1 MNEIMLQTH
10 NKDEQRENGKAN
22 TPQKR
27 VHVSWA
33 EAQFFEVRLHLT
45 REGQAPAKVTSGQIS
60 RN

>member
-10 NKDEQRENGKAN
+10 NKDEQRKNAKAN
-22 TPQKR
+22 TAQKR